1 MTIVKTSNLGFP
13 RIGLNR
19 EWKKA
24 LESYWKG
31 QTDRETL
38 LSTLDEQFLTAIKTQ
53 IDQQIDVVPSGDF
66 TFYDHV
72 LDTAVMFNWIPERF
86 RSLKD
91 PLDTYF
97 AMARGTKDAVS
108 SEMTKWFN
116 TNYHYIVPEYE
127 KSTEFKLTHNK
138 PLEAYEKVK
147 MAFGVETKP
156 VVLGLYTFVS
166 L

>member
-1 MTIVKTSNLGFP
+1 M
-13 RIGLNR
+13 
-19 EWKKA
+19 EKA

-86 RSLKD
+86 RSKRPARYILRDGKRNKRCRLK
-91 PLDTYF
+91 
-97 AMARGTKDAVS
+97 
-108 SEMTKWFN
+108 
-116 TNYHYIVPEYE
+116 
-127 KSTEFKLTHNK
+127 
-138 PLEAYEKVK
+138 
-147 MAFGVETKP
+147 
-156 VVLGLYTFVS
+156 
-166 L
+166 